1 MPDIILCVL
10 IISFDPY
17 NSFVGYTNEDD
28 ATQGS
33 HIILIL
39 VADGE
44 FWTQGKWSLL
54 KTITMILM
62 KEDKFTIIHIVLS
75 PLRH

>member
-1 MPDIILCVL
+1 MPDIILCTL
-10 IISFDPY
+10 IISFDPH
-17 NSFVGYTNEDD
+17 NSFVGYTDEDG

-33 HIILIL
+33 HITLIL

-44 FWTQGKWSLL
+44 FWTQEEWSLL
-54 KTITMILM
+54 KTITMVLM
-62 KEDKFTIIHIVLS
+62 KEDKYTTIHIALS